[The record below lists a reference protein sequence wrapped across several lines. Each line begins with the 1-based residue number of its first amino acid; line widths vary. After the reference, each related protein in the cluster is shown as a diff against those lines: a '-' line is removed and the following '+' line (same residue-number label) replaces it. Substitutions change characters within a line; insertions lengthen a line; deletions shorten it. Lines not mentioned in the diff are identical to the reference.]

1 MADTVGIIGLGI
13 MGGAFSKHLMAA
25 GYVVVGYDVSEVA
38 TGKFVADGGIAASS
52 PKAVGDQ
59 ASVVLLLLP
68 SENALKL
75 VIEAEDGL
83 RNTSRPGVIVVE
95 MSTLGLEAKRAAF
108 DALAASGIPLL
119 DCPISGT
126 GSQAALKD
134 IVLFASGDVAS
145 YERCRALF
153 EIISRRQ
160 IYLGPFGNGSRLKYI
175 ANHLV
180 TVHNV
185 AAGEALAFASKCG
198 MDLRIVLDA
207 LTDSAASS
215 KMLMVRGP
223 LMVAGNYH
231 SISATVTMQ
240 LKDIQVIGGFAGSI
254 GMPLP
259 LFATAAQHYVAAI
272 GCGLADK
279 DTASVC
285 AVAERMAGIDRE
297 D

>member
-13 MGGAFSKHLMAA
+13 MGGAFSRHLIAA
-25 GYVVVGYDVSEVA
+25 GYAVVGYDVSEVA
-38 TGKFVADGGIAASS
+38 IGKFVADGGIAASS

-68 SENALKL
+68 GEDALKR

-83 RNTSRPGVIVVE
+83 SDSSRPGVIAVE

-126 GSQAALKD
+126 GSQAALRD
-134 IVLFASGDVAS
+134 IVVFASGEAAS
-145 YERCRALF
+145 YERCQALF
-153 EIISRRQ
+153 GTFSRRQ

-185 AAGEALAFASKCG
+185 AAGEALAFASKCE
-198 MDLRIVLDA
+198 MDLQTVLDA

-223 LMVAGNYH
+223 LMVTGNYH
-231 SISATVTMQ
+231 SVSATVRMQ
-240 LKDIQVIGGFAGSI
+240 LKDIQIIGGFAGSI

-259 LFATAAQHYVAAI
+259 LFATAAQHYVGALSS
-272 GCGLADK
+272 GLADK

-285 AVAERMAGIDRE
+285 AVAERMAGINRE